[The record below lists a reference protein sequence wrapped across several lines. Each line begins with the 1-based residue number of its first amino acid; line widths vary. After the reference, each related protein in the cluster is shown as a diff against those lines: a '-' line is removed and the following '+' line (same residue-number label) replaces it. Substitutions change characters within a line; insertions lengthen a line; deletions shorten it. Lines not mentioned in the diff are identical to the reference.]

1 MKGRPTSVFAKY
13 KKDKRYKEYY
23 REASDMLDIAIKL
36 SESRKKRGLTQAQ
49 LAKKAGM
56 PQSQIARV
64 ESGNSNVTLSTVQK
78 ILSVLDKKLEIA

>member
-1 MKGRPTSVFAKY
+1 MFAKY